1 MRVLFSDE
9 YFTPEFI
16 DVLILCM
23 FRKCLC
29 SLRKKLN
36 ANDLERKTPPEQVG
50 GLKRLSMKVKY
61 YWKINTPNRKK
72 NPHLRS
78 DSRQTE
84 PAKQRDSRINSLKG
98 KFSITAKIWL
108 QLSPPLCAECQASF
122 ACV

>member
-72 NPHLRS
+72 TPHLRS

-84 PAKQRDSRINSLKG
+84 PASNVIPRLM
-98 KFSITAKIWL
+98 A
-108 QLSPPLCAECQASF
+108 
-122 ACV
+122 